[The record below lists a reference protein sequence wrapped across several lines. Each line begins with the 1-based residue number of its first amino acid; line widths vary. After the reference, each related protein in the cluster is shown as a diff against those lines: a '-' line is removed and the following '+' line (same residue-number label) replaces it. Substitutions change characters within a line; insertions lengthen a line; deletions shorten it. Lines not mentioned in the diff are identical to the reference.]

1 MCSKH
6 VHSTVTHSSRFHC
19 LICVINKPTT
29 VELCISR
36 GRLKRGTGKRW
47 TMKNA
52 GVENAGL
59 ENVGPNRRGRK
70 DGTGKHGT
78 KAHGWNSRDA
88 KTQDQISRVENARPP
103 LNAKWISI
111 KLKGTL

>member
-1 MCSKH
+1 MCNKY

-47 TMKNA
+47 TMKNT

-59 ENVGPNRRGRK
+59 ENVGPNRRGRI
-70 DGTGKHGT
+70 DGTGEHGT
-78 KAHGWNSRDA
+78 KSHG
-88 KTQDQISRVENARPP
+88 
-103 LNAKWISI
+103 
-111 KLKGTL
+111 